1 MLSVR
6 ATSLSATEEHLPSGV
21 ATCPPRASGSWAG
34 SWCVV
39 RAPSAGRSSR
49 TLSTRAETQTGAW
62 TGTGT
67 RPGTSSSTGRS
78 RQDVCTE
85 YWKWFTKLSV
95 PWSRHSTS
103 CVPRGSRWWGC
114 GVADYLL
121 SFLVSAGGQLR
132 QRHQLQQQSHRYEA
146 GPGQWN
152 TTEYIYYLL
161 PSFYLNFPL
170 CPGGVMKEPF
180 HWFNKFK
187 KVCAIWNLQFS
198 SCHVISIATS
208 WW

>member
-78 RQDVCTE
+78 RQDVCAE

-95 PWSRHSTS
+95 LWSRHSTS

-146 GPGQWN
+146 GPGQWRHDRL
-152 TTEYIYYLL
+152 YLL
-161 PSFYLNFPL
+161 FTPIILFKLSSLS
-170 CPGGVMKEPF
+170 GGCYERT
-180 HWFNKFK
+180 
-187 KVCAIWNLQFS
+187 FS
-198 SCHVISIATS
+198 LIQ
-208 WW
+208 